1 VRVDRHIV
9 LIGLPGAG
17 KTSVGRQLAR
27 VLERPFAD
35 ADEQLELSVGC
46 TIPQLFQ
53 ERGESELHRLEAD
66 LLAELL
72 GRDYPLVV
80 SAPGAAHIG
89 AENRALLAESAV
101 VFWIHGSVRFLTE
114 LSDPAHRP
122 RVVDSHEE
130 ALVRLE
136 GELSALY
143 AEVADEVVDIE
154 RFHSVGGE
162 PKQLIAHHIVELLAA
177 GDLPG
182 PVHLPTHGP
191 RVVDRPEDASGL
203 SDRVLS
209 DLYEEVADRV
219 VDIEPFHAREGEP
232 EPATSQHIAE
242 LSAPGTT
249 DADAAE

>member
-1 VRVDRHIV
+1 VRADRHIV

-46 TIPQLFQ
+46 TIPQLFR
-53 ERGESELHRLEAD
+53 ERGESELHRLEAE

-72 GRDYPLVV
+72 GRDHPLVV

-136 GELSALY
+136 GELSGLY
-143 AEVADEVVDIE
+143 AEIADRVVDIE
-154 RFHSVGGE
+154 RFHELGGE
-162 PKQLIAHHIVELLAA
+162 PKQLIADHIVELLAA

-191 RVVDRPEDASGL
+191 LVVDRHEGACAP
-203 SDRVLS
+203 SDR
-209 DLYEEVADRV
+209 
-219 VDIEPFHAREGEP
+219 
-232 EPATSQHIAE
+232 E
-242 LSAPGTT
+242 LSI
-249 DADAAE
+249 AAE

>member
-1 VRVDRHIV
+1 VRADRHIV

-35 ADEQLELSVGC
+35 ADEQLELSVGR

-53 ERGESELHRLEAD
+53 ERGESELHRLEAA

-122 RVVDSHEE
+122 RVVDGHEE

-136 GELSALY
+136 GDLSALY

-162 PKQLIAHHIVELLAA
+162 PKQLIADHIVELLAA

-182 PVHLPTHGP
+182 PVRLPTHDP
-191 RVVDRPEDASGL
+191 PVVDCPEDASGL
-203 SDRVLS
+203 SDRSLS
-209 DLYEEVADRV
+209 TVARCTSPRT
-219 VDIEPFHAREGEP
+219 ESRKPARGR
-232 EPATSQHIAE
+232 PASGPCQG
-242 LSAPGTT
+242 P
-249 DADAAE
+249 

>member
-1 VRVDRHIV
+1 MRADRHIV
-9 LIGLPGAG
+9 LIGMPGAG
-17 KTSVGRQLAR
+17 KSSVGRQLAR

-46 TIPQLFQ
+46 TIPQLFR
-53 ERGESELHRLEAD
+53 ERGESELHRLEAE

-136 GELSALY
+136 GELSGLY
-143 AEVADEVVDIE
+143 AEIADRVVDIE
-154 RFHSVGGE
+154 RFHALGGE

-191 RVVDRPEDASGL
+191 LEVDRHEGAYAPDRGLSMLREDAAARVVDMAQFQLRDGGPEGAIAHHI
-203 SDRVLS
+203 V
-209 DLYEEVADRV
+209 DL
-219 VDIEPFHAREGEP
+219 
-232 EPATSQHIAE
+232 
-242 LSAPGTT
+242 LAPGTT

>member
-1 VRVDRHIV
+1 MRADRHIV
-9 LIGLPGAG
+9 LIGMPGAG
-17 KTSVGRQLAR
+17 KSSVGRQLAR

-46 TIPQLFQ
+46 TIPQLFR
-53 ERGESELHRLEAD
+53 ERGESALHRLEAE

-136 GELSALY
+136 GELSGLY
-143 AEVADEVVDIE
+143 AEIADRVVDIE
-154 RFHSVGGE
+154 RFHALGGE

-191 RVVDRPEDASGL
+191 PETDRHEGACAPDRELSMLREDAAARVVDMAPFQLRDGAPEGAIAHHI
-203 SDRVLS
+203 V
-209 DLYEEVADRV
+209 DL
-219 VDIEPFHAREGEP
+219 
-232 EPATSQHIAE
+232 
-242 LSAPGTT
+242 LAPGTT
-249 DADAAE
+249 DVDAAE